1 MLKKIVLA
9 GLLVAVLVS
18 TVGGIAEVQG
28 APVGPGTDKTLPAGP
43 QNAANLVAI
52 LDVIV
57 DWVFAIV
64 MIFAIIFIVLAAL
77 QFIQGGGDPT
87 AVGEARRKL
96 LYAAI
101 GIAVAVMAQGIPVVV
116 RNIIGF

>member
-9 GLLVAVLVS
+9 GLLVIVLVL
-18 TVGGIAEVQG
+18 TVGGIAEAQ
-28 APVGPGTDKTLPAGP
+28 VGPGTGKTLPAGP
-43 QNAANLVAI
+43 QTGLDLLAI

-64 MIFAIIFIVLAAL
+64 MIFAIIFIVMAAL